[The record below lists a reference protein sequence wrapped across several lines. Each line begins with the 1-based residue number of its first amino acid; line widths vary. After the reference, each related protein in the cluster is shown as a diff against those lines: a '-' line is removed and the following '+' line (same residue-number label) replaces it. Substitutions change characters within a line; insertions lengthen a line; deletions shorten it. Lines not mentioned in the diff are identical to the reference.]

1 MSCET
6 AAILLLR
13 LGVLLWS
20 LLGFALP
27 CVAIDSELAPLERQ
41 VHDLVNVHRQ
51 ARGLSPL
58 AYNEEIA
65 SIARRHSQDMATGRA
80 GVGHQGVEERRND
93 LVHVIAFK
101 EFAENVAGNSYV
113 LSRTAHETVEGW
125 LKSPGHRQ
133 NIEGDFNL
141 TGVGIAQSATGLCFF
156 TQIFLTTSETMSN
169 LPRRSHAKRPSVEEA
184 RERRQEVQEPPRDEF
199 DPRNR
204 AARKRVPSGWVQDIE
219 PEY

>member
-1 MSCET
+1 MSCEVM
-6 AAILLLR
+6 LLLR

-20 LLGFALP
+20 LLGFAPP
-27 CVAIDSELAPLERQ
+27 CFAVDSALAPLERQ

-51 ARGLSPL
+51 TRGLRPL

-101 EFAENVAGNSYV
+101 EFAENVGGNSYV
-113 LSRTAHETVEGW
+113 LSRTAHETVERW

-141 TGVGIAQSATGLCFF
+141 TGVAITHSTTGLYFF
-156 TQIFLTTSETMSN
+156 TQIFLATSETRPN
-169 LPRRSHAKRPSVEEA
+169 LPRHSRAKRLSVEEA
-184 RERRQEVQEPPRDEF
+184 RERRQEVQEPPRDES

-204 AARKRVPSGWVQDIE
+204 AGRKRVPSGGVQDIE

>member
-1 MSCET
+1 M
-6 AAILLLR
+6 LLLR

-27 CVAIDSELAPLERQ
+27 CVAVDFALAALERQ

-101 EFAENVAGNSYV
+101 EFAENVGGNSYV
-113 LSRTAHETVEGW
+113 SSRTAHETVEGW
-125 LKSPGHRQ
+125 LKSLGHRQ

-141 TGVGIAQSATGLCFF
+141 TGVGIAQSTTGLYFF
-156 TQIFLTTSETMSN
+156 TQIFLTTSETRSN
-169 LPRRSHAKRPSVEEA
+169 SDESNRSISRLNLSWLVLHPL
-184 RERRQEVQEPPRDEF
+184 
-199 DPRNR
+199 
-204 AARKRVPSGWVQDIE
+204 RKRSRAGSLSLSCVILIVAS
-219 PEY
+219 PETFELR